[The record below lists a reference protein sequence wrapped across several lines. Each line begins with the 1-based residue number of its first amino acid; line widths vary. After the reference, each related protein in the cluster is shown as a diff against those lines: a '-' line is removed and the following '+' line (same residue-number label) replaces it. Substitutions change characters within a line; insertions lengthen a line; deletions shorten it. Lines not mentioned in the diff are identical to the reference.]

1 MVKKNIKIITKSIS
15 ILWIFFWLSIST
27 SPHDLE
33 NINFNNFLNLVNAI
47 RISVPLTLSI
57 VILIAIIYILYS
69 KTFQLKYKF
78 NITKIYFILFIL
90 YFSLQYVGLYSEV
103 NFFNNELIN
112 FELHHYFLL
121 NLSLGSLGTLLFIK
135 IFDLKSNYSNHLM
148 TLSIVILSV
157 VCFFS
162 LIKLFQNYSISNHVY
177 LYNSVSLDDKFLDQ
191 TYPRV
196 TGVARS
202 LSLIVILLFLSISFI
217 KKNKFFL
224 SIEILFCVLLTMLVW
239 GIQSRGAILC
249 LYISLFFLLFII
261 KNSIKSKIFKILIF
275 IIVPIFMFETYK
287 SFLLKEPVL
296 KIIPLTIFTDKS
308 DNLDN
313 LENLDSNILSKNLT
327 TNRLLNT
334 KQGSSGRFQLWMT
347 SLNKYEKNR
356 FFGYGP
362 QADRLLISTS
372 LTQQYGNNVS
382 NGFIYAFLCSGYLG
396 VFSFI
401 ILNLL
406 IYYSLLIIVFKKK
419 IFQRKKSF
427 IEKLSTTYLIF
438 FCLRII
444 FENSYAVFSIDFL
457 ITSLSSFIVINY
469 IQKTT

>member
-1 MVKKNIKIITKSIS
+1 MTKNNIKIIAKSIS
-15 ILWIFFWLSIST
+15 ILWIFLWLSIST

-33 NINFNNFLNLVNAI
+33 NINFNNFLNLINVI
-47 RISVPLTLSI
+47 RISVPLILSI
-57 VILIAIIYILYS
+57 IILIALIYVLYS
-69 KTFQLKYKF
+69 KTFKLKYRF
-78 NITKIYFILFIL
+78 NITKIYFISFIL

-112 FELHHYFLL
+112 FELHYYFLL
-121 NLSLGSLGTLLFIK
+121 NLSLGSLGALLFFK
-135 IFDLKSNYSNHLM
+135 ILDLKSNQSSHLM
-148 TLSIVILSV
+148 TLSIMILSV
-157 VCFFS
+157 ACFFS
-162 LIKLFQNYSISNHVY
+162 LIKLFQNYSISDHIY
-177 LYNSVSLDDKFLDQ
+177 LYNSVSLDDKLFDQ

-202 LSLIVILLFLSISFI
+202 LSLIAILLFLSNFFI
-217 KKNKFFL
+217 KKNKFLL
-224 SIEILFCVLLTMLVW
+224 SIEFLFFVLLTMIVW

-275 IIVPIFMFETYK
+275 IILPIFIFETYK
-287 SFLLKEPVL
+287 NFLIEGSFFG
-296 KIIPLTIFTDKS
+296 IIPLIKNTDK
-308 DNLDN
+308 LDN
-313 LENLDSNILSKNLT
+313 KAAFSNKLAI
-327 TNRLLNT
+327 NRFNT
-334 KQGSSGRFQLWMT
+334 KQGSSGRFQLWMK

-362 QADRLLISTS
+362 QADRLLISTR
-372 LTQQYGNNVS
+372 LAQQYGNNVS

-406 IYYSLLIIVFKKK
+406 FYYSLLIIVFKKK
-419 IFQRKKSF
+419 IFQRKKNF

-438 FCLRII
+438 FCLRIV

-469 IQKTT
+469 LQKTT

>member
-135 IFDLKSNYSNHLM
+135 IFDLKNNQSSHLM

-157 VCFFS
+157 ACFFS
-162 LIKLFQNYSISNHVY
+162 LIKLFQNYGINGHIY

-224 SIEILFCVLLTMLVW
+224 SIEFLFFVLLTTIIW
-239 GIQSRGAILC
+239 GIQSRGAIFC
-249 LYISLFFLLFII
+249 LYISLFFLFFII

-275 IIVPIFMFETYK
+275 IIMPIFIFEAYK
-287 SFLLKEPVL
+287 SFLLKEPFL
-296 KIIPLTIFTDKS
+296 KFIPLTILTDNS
-308 DNLDN
+308 DNLDRKV
-313 LENLDSNILSKNLT
+313 LSKNLA
-327 TNRLLNT
+327 TNRLFNT
-334 KQGSSGRFQLWMT
+334 KQGSSGRFQLWMK

-362 QADRLLISTS
+362 QADRLLISTN

-406 IYYSLLIIVFKKK
+406 IYYSLFTIVFKKK
-419 IFQRKKSF
+419 IFQQKKNF
-427 IEKLSTTYLIF
+427 IEKLSTTYLVF
-438 FCLRII
+438 FCLRIV

-469 IQKTT
+469 LQKTN

>member
-1 MVKKNIKIITKSIS
+1 MIKKNIKIITKSIS

-135 IFDLKSNYSNHLM
+135 IFDLKNNQSSHLM

-157 VCFFS
+157 ACFFS
-162 LIKLFQNYSISNHVY
+162 LIKLFQNYGINDHIY

-224 SIEILFCVLLTMLVW
+224 SIEFLFIVLLTTIIW

-287 SFLLKEPVL
+287 SFLLKEPV
-296 KIIPLTIFTDKS
+296 
-308 DNLDN
+308 
-313 LENLDSNILSKNLT
+313 
-327 TNRLLNT
+327 
-334 KQGSSGRFQLWMT
+334 
-347 SLNKYEKNR
+347 
-356 FFGYGP
+356 
-362 QADRLLISTS
+362 
-372 LTQQYGNNVS
+372 
-382 NGFIYAFLCSGYLG
+382 
-396 VFSFI
+396 
-401 ILNLL
+401 
-406 IYYSLLIIVFKKK
+406 
-419 IFQRKKSF
+419 
-427 IEKLSTTYLIF
+427 
-438 FCLRII
+438 
-444 FENSYAVFSIDFL
+444 
-457 ITSLSSFIVINY
+457 
-469 IQKTT
+469 